1 MSIEQRIKTF
11 NRANPP
17 FYLVEHDDG
26 TFSLC
31 LAFSFL
37 RGKYAGFGQDAFNQY
52 AKQIGEPVKEDG
64 FYTHGNGYE
73 WESVFKKAFEKTP
86 NISKIRFDCEAGGFF
101 CYSRDLSVLEDLG
114 SQFRKICLDKNGFA
128 ELVCTALEEAVIQ
141 DEEEKQCLTM

>member
-1 MSIEQRIKTF
+1 MRVSVRTRLINMP
-11 NRANPP
+11 NRSENPLKRTDFTP
-17 FYLVEHDDG
+17 MVTD
-26 TFSLC
+26 TN
-31 LAFSFL
+31 
-37 RGKYAGFGQDAFNQY
+37 GKAY
-52 AKQIGEPVKEDG
+52 
-64 FYTHGNGYE
+64 
-73 WESVFKKAFEKTP
+73 SKKAFEKTP